1 VADPWEPRYP
11 LTAAEQFVD
20 FPAHRDHIVNQRYR
34 VERAAAPTAKRL
46 ALHVTEFGLPTN
58 TLVAKMEQVLIDA
71 LMRSVRFGYR
81 EAQREIRAQRSLT
94 SSGRGSLA
102 AASAV
107 RRGEIG
113 NDSLHSRP
121 GTILAYTIPDAGRHG
136 RLAKTGLP
144 GIYGLVRQRSRQVAH
159 GIVESAHKASYAAAA
174 SGHTRVGAAI
184 LVAQAVRRT
193 LHNSVLELVGESL
206 NLGRTAGALES
217 YPVPEFALRSEQL
230 DERTCEEC
238 DSLHGEIAQI
248 DTADYYDLLP
258 PEGCLGGGR
267 CRGIMVYEG

>member
-1 VADPWEPRYP
+1 MG
-11 LTAAEQFVD
+11 AEVYVNWI
-20 FPAHRDHIVNQRYR
+20 AHRDHIVNQRYR
-34 VERAAAPTAKRL
+34 VERAAAPSARRL
-46 ALHVTEFGLPTN
+46 ALSITEFGLPTN
-58 TLVAKMEQVLIDA
+58 KAVDRLETVLSSA
-71 LMRSVRFGYR
+71 LDRTVRFGYR
-81 EAQREIRAQRSLT
+81 EAQREIRAQRGVA

-144 GIYGLVRQRSRQVAH
+144 GIYGLVRRRARQVAH
-159 GIVESAHKASYAAAA
+159 GVVESAHKASYAAAA
-174 SGHTRVGAAI
+174 SGHTRAGATI
-184 LVAQAVRRT
+184 LVAQAVTRE

-217 YPVPEFALRSEQL
+217 HPVPEFALRSEQL